1 MQSTQPGE
9 FVVVSDLADLIRET
23 VPDWSNRRIAKVADV
38 APGTIDGIMRG
49 DRTPAVDTLD
59 KIAHALKLPVERVR
73 EAAGQPRGEAA
84 PYTPP
89 SEANLLDDRQRRAI
103 DELIRS
109 FIETRGAPDVDQSAT
124 APAAPEG
131 TPDTPSEDVKKIYVL
146 AARPADGH
154 LVVHEETVYA
164 ESLDEARN
172 LWDRALGLAHVSTA
186 RNPTVK
192 PFVALTAETSAGPIY
207 YEFVAADDEAAFDR
221 ANEKLYLIMQNAAAA
236 ALTEYANR
244 QVAQLADRRR
254 KAPAL
259 PDLESLS
266 GAARRT
272 GQRKGSDPR
281 GLDDGEE

>member
-1 MQSTQPGE
+1 MQPGE
-9 FVVVSDLADLIRET
+9 FVAVSDLADLIRET
-23 VPDWSNRRIAKVADV
+23 VPDWSNRRIADAVGV
-38 APGTIDGIMRG
+38 SPESVNRIMKGKG
-49 DRTPAVDTLD
+49 DPSPDTLD

-109 FIETRGAPDVDQSAT
+109 FIETRGAPHADQPAT

-146 AARPADGH
+146 AARPADGL
-154 LVVHEETVYA
+154 LVVHEETIYA

-172 LWDRALGLAHVSTA
+172 LWDRVLGLAHVSTT
-186 RNPTVK
+186 RDRTVK
-192 PFVALTAETSAGPIY
+192 PFVALTAETPAGPVY
-207 YEFVAADDEAAFDR
+207 YEFIPADDQAAFDR
-221 ANEKLYLIMQNAAAA
+221 ANEKLYLITQNA
-236 ALTEYANR
+236 TEANL

-254 KAPAL
+254 KPPAL
-259 PDLESLS
+259 PDFESLG